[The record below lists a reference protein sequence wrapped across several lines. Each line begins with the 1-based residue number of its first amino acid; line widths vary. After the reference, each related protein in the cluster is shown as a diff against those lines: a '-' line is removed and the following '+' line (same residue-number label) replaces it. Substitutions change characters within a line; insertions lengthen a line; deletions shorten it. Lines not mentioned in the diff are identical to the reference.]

1 MTQPSQPSMSTTT
14 AQRFVYDFG
23 DGRADGHAGLRK
35 LLGGKGANLAEM
47 TRLGLPVP
55 PGFTITTE
63 ACRAF
68 WDEGEKLPAPVRE
81 QVLTSLAQLEA
92 RIGFRLGDR
101 SAPLLV
107 SVRSGAA
114 ASMPGMMDTVLN
126 LGLNDQTVVGLA
138 ERTQNPR
145 FAWDSYRRLLA
156 MYSNVV
162 MGLHSDHLEQLLER
176 MKEKED
182 VHSDASLS
190 VEALQ
195 ELCNIFKAKIFDQ
208 TGKNFPQDPAE
219 QLWAAIAAVFHSWN
233 NHRAVHY
240 RNANHIPHDL
250 GTAVTVQA
258 MVFGN
263 MGPSSATGVA
273 FTRDPNTGAS
283 TFFGE
288 WLPNAQ
294 GEDVVAGLRT
304 PQGINRFSG
313 ALDDSETLE
322 HAMPAAYGEL
332 VRVKD
337 LLERHYRDMQ
347 DIEFT
352 VQEGRLW
359 VLQTRGGKRSPAA
372 EVKIAVDLVNEGLI
386 DEKEAIRRVKTET
399 LERLMH
405 PRIDPDALRVV
416 IAQGLGASPGA
427 ATGRISFSAQDAVER
442 AGRGEE
448 VLLVRRE
455 TSPEDVHG
463 MLRARGVLTA
473 RGGMTSHAAV
483 VARGMSKPCIV
494 GCRDLEVDPHA
505 KVLRVRGR
513 ELREGDVLTIDGS
526 EGTVMLGVV
535 ETIQPRTSNEV
546 ATLMSWVDGHRRLR
560 VRTNADTARECK
572 AAREFGAEGVGLCR
586 TEHMFFDEDRVN
598 VVREMILAA
607 DEQGRR
613 SALNQLL
620 PMQRSDF
627 VEIFRTMR
635 GLPVCIRLLDPPL
648 HEFLTENPGD
658 VEAMAARMKMPV
670 EKVRERYRELHEVN
684 PMLGHRG
691 CRLGLTFPEIYEMQ
705 VAAIIEAAIL
715 LAREGQTVEPEIM
728 IPLVG
733 HVRELEVLRM
743 LVKNTADL
751 VQKDHN
757 QHIDYRIG
765 TMIEL
770 PRACL
775 TADQI
780 APSADF
786 FSFGTNDLTQ
796 TTFGIS
802 RDDCGR
808 FLPLYIDMGLFPGD
822 PFVSID
828 PAVGELVKIAAD
840 RGRSVKPDL
849 KLGICGEHGGEAQTI
864 RYCHRIGLDYVS
876 CSPFR
881 VPIARLAAAQ
891 AALEDA

>member
-1 MTQPSQPSMSTTT
+1 MSAADNPT
-14 AQRFVYDFG
+14 RYVYSFG
-23 DGRADGHAGLRK
+23 EGQADGHAGLRA

-68 WDEGEKLPAPVRE
+68 WREGERLPDLVRAQVRE
-81 QVLTSLAQLEA
+81 ARALLEA
-92 RIGFRLGDR
+92 RIGFSLGDER
-101 SAPLLV
+101 APLLV

-114 ASMPGMMDTVLN
+114 VSMPGMMDTVLN
-126 LGLNDQTVVGLA
+126 LGLNDKTVIGLS

-145 FAWDSYRRLLA
+145 FAWDSYRRLLH

-162 MGLHSDHLEQLLER
+162 MGHHSDHLEQLLER

-190 VEALQ
+190 ADALR
-195 ELCNIFKAKIFDQ
+195 ELCAIYQEKIFDLSSRP
-208 TGKNFPQDPAE
+208 FPQDPE
-219 QLWAAIAAVFHSWN
+219 DQLWAAIDAVFRSWN
-233 NHRAVHY
+233 TQRAVHY
-240 RNANHIPHDL
+240 RNAHHIPHDG

-263 MGPSSATGVA
+263 MGTSSATGVT
-273 FTRDPNTGAS
+273 FTRDPNNGAR

-294 GEDVVAGLRT
+294 GEDVVAGIRT
-304 PQGINRFSG
+304 PLPINLDTARG
-313 ALDDSETLE
+313 AAPEDTLE
-322 HAMPAAYGEL
+322 HAMPDAYAEL

-359 VLQTRGGKRSPAA
+359 VLQTRTGKRSPAA
-372 EVKIAVDLVNEGLI
+372 EVKIAVDLVAEGFI
-386 DEKEAIRRVKTET
+386 ERKDAIRRVKTET

-405 PRIDPDALRVV
+405 PRIDPTAPRHVL
-416 IAQGLGASPGA
+416 AQGLGASPGA
-427 ATGRISFSAQDAVER
+427 ATGRIVFHAADAVER
-442 AGRGEE
+442 AGRGEA
-448 VLLVRRE
+448 VILVRRE
-455 TSPEDVHG
+455 TSPEDIHG
-463 MLRARGVLTA
+463 MLKARGVLTA

-494 GCRDLEVDPHA
+494 GCRDLEVDP
-505 KVLRVRGR
+505 VRRIMRAHGV
-513 ELREGDVLTIDGS
+513 ELAEGELVTIDGAD
-526 EGTVMLGVV
+526 GLVMRGEVA
-535 ETIQPRTSNEV
+535 TIQPKQSAEV
-546 ATLMSWVDGHRRLR
+546 ATLMSWVDEFRRLE
-560 VRTNADTARECK
+560 VRTNADTGRECR

-586 TEHMFFDEDRVN
+586 TEHMFFEDSRIMA
-598 VVREMILAA
+598 VREMILAD
-607 DEQGRR
+607 DEVGRR
-613 SALNQLL
+613 NALAQIL

-627 VEIFRTMR
+627 VEIFRVMQ
-635 GLPVCIRLLDPPL
+635 GLPVTIRLLDPPL

-658 VEAMAARMKMPV
+658 IEAMALRLSLPLD
-670 EKVRERYRELHEVN
+670 EVRERYRSLHEVN

-691 CRLGLTFPEIYEMQ
+691 CRLGLTYPEIYEMQ
-705 VAAIIEAAIL
+705 VRAIIEAACE
-715 LAREGQTVEPEIM
+715 LAKEGITVEPEIM

-733 HVRELEVLRM
+733 HVRELEALRE
-743 LVKNTADL
+743 LVRSTADQIQAEQEQPIRYL
-751 VQKDHN
+751 
-757 QHIDYRIG
+757 IG

-770 PRACL
+770 PRACV
-775 TADQI
+775 TADKI
-780 APSADF
+780 AAAADF

-796 TTFGIS
+796 TTFGVS

-808 FLPLYIDMGLFPGD
+808 FLPLYIDMGILPGD

-828 PAVGELVKIAAD
+828 PAVGELVKMAVD
-840 RGRSVKPDL
+840 KGRGAKPEL
-849 KLGICGEHGGEAQTI
+849 KLGICGEHGGEAASI
-864 RYCHRIGLDYVS
+864 RFCHAIGLDYVS

-891 AALEDA
+891 AALESA